1 MGEKLRCRGF
11 PHLALDLP
19 GCVFLL
25 GAMGGQR
32 RQLGR
37 AQTREIFGFG
47 QLRVEHVGI
56 VQANINAV
64 IGAFSD
70 CVRMP
75 IRVGF

>member
-1 MGEKLRCRGF
+1 MGLCVLTRELLNGIGRYWGARRIAPDLRVRPRWADWPIF
-11 PHLALDLP
+11 
-19 GCVFLL
+19 
-25 GAMGGQR
+25 
-32 RQLGR
+32 
-37 AQTREIFGFG
+37 REIFGFG